1 MNFEF
6 GCTFNIGIPN
16 CEFNTLLKAYSE
28 MMPKIQDDFMN
39 KILLGYAEFF
49 MRQDKK
55 PFSCPDCGNDR
66 AFTWKTRHGRKT
78 KILTIFKE
86 AHINQ
91 LQVKCRRCRRK
102 FNITRKLLG
111 LEPRIKVPEST
122 RKKMGLL
129 GALASYRVSEKITS
143 MFGWVIDKMTIWR
156 AVQSTAKDIKFGLDP
171 DELPHGEA
179 DGKAI
184 GIQGIKKRGKELKVF
199 VQLKK
204 SGKVRIAGLS
214 IGDYNSGWDR
224 LFKPLISGFKKF
236 KQFLLVTDG
245 DTNIL
250 KGLKGKVKVIFQR
263 CLWHI
268 PHQLKYY
275 LWKDGVKRKSREWLH
290 ALARIFEICAIRP
303 FVEDGAV
310 IRKMVADKEE
320 RLENLICY
328 CETKGFKNCATHL
341 RNAAPDMF
349 TAIKKKLEG
358 KTISRA
364 ERVMRTINLRT
375 GVGKWKPQSALNAV
389 KIRLAYYYNGF
400 DA

>member
-1 MNFEF
+1 M
-6 GCTFNIGIPN
+6 I
-16 CEFNTLLKAYSE
+16 
-28 MMPKIQDDFMN
+28 PKIHDDFMN
-39 KILLGYAEFF
+39 KILLGYAEFY
-49 MRQDKK
+49 MEKGKK
-55 PFSCPDCGNDR
+55 PFSCPDCGNNRD
-66 AFTWKTRHGRKT
+66 FTWKTRHGRKT

-91 LQVKCRRCRRK
+91 LQVKCRGCRRK

-122 RKKMGLL
+122 RKKIGLL
-129 GALASYRVSEKITS
+129 GSLASFRVSEKITS

-204 SGKVRIAGLS
+204 NGKVRIAGLS
-214 IGDYNSGWDR
+214 IGDFNSGWDR
-224 LFKPLISGFKKF
+224 LFKPLITTFKKF
-236 KQFLLVTDG
+236 KRFLLVTDG

-250 KGLKGKVKVIFQR
+250 KGLKGKVKVVFQR

-275 LWKDGVKRKSREWLH
+275 LWKDGVKRKSKEWLRV
-290 ALARIFEICAIRP
+290 LARIFEICAIRP
-303 FVEDGAV
+303 FVEENAV
-310 IRKMVADKEE
+310 IKKMVADKEK
-320 RLENLICY
+320 RLEHLIRY
-328 CETKGFKNCATHL
+328 CEKNGLKNCATHL
-341 RNAAPDMF
+341 RNAAPDVF
-349 TAIKKKLEG
+349 TAIKKKLAG

-375 GVGKWKPQSALNAV
+375 GVGKWKPQSALNAM